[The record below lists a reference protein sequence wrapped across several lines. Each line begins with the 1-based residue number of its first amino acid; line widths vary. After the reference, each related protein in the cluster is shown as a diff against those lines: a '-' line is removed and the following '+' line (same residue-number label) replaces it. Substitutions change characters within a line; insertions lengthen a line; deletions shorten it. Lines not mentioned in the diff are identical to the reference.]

1 MRLAGAGGDELEL
14 SIVGYQF
21 PEADDP
27 RQRFSW
33 HVVEGRA
40 VAGHERWSFRWPALT
55 CDESPRLA
63 AWLRVV
69 AAGADADTDTNRADG
84 DTGAPRPGTLTFT
97 EPNLSFAVLAQGH
110 GPVTLR
116 VGLDLEF
123 RPPSTTATGATTG
136 TTATG
141 VTSGAKGARGAGR
154 PTLLH
159 LDLRPDD
166 LRRAAH
172 DLDADIAR
180 YPDGLAAR

>member
-1 MRLAGAGGDELEL
+1 MRLTGAGGGGGDEIEL
-14 SIVGYQF
+14 AIVGYQF

-40 VAGHERWSFRWPALT
+40 VAGRERWSFRWPALT

-63 AWLRVV
+63 AWLR
-69 AAGADADTDTNRADG
+69 AAGADAG
-84 DTGAPRPGTLTFT
+84 SGPGPLTFT
-97 EPNLSFAVLAQGH
+97 EPNLSFAVVDRGD
-110 GPVTLR
+110 GGRVTLQ
-116 VGLDLEF
+116 VGLDLEL
-123 RPPSTTATGATTG
+123 RPPSARN
-136 TTATG
+136 
-141 VTSGAKGARGAGR
+141 AKRAGR

-159 LDLRPDD
+159 LDLHPDD
-166 LRRAAH
+166 LRRAAR

>member
-1 MRLAGAGGDELEL
+1 MRLVGAGGDELEL

-63 AWLRVV
+63 AWLRTV
-69 AAGADADTDTNRADG
+69 AAGADADAR
-84 DTGAPRPGTLTFT
+84 APRPGALTFT
-97 EPNLSFAVLAQGH
+97 EPNLSFEVLDQGH
-110 GPVTLR
+110 GLVMLR

-123 RPPSTTATGATTG
+123 RAPGAPATG
-136 TTATG
+136 
-141 VTSGAKGARGAGR
+141 GAGR
-154 PTLLH
+154 PTVLH
-159 LDLRPDD
+159 IEVGPDELRG
-166 LRRAAH
+166 AARE
-172 DLDADIAR
+172 LEADIAR
-180 YPDGLAAR
+180 HPDGLAAR